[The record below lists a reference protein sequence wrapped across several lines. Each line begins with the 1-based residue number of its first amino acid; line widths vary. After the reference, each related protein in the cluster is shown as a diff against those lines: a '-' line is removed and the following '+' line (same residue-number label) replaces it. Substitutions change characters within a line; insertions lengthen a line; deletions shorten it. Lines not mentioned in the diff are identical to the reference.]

1 MMSVISMI
9 NYYDRIAEN
18 CVTESKSKRS
28 KKYYSALRLDYRKPF
43 LRLKLN
49 TLLPRIQGH
58 PFLIFE
64 IEIVI

>member
-1 MMSVISMI
+1 MTSVISMI

-28 KKYYSALRLDYRKPF
+28 KKYYSALRLDYRKSF

-49 TLLPRIQGH
+49 KD
-58 PFLIFE
+58 
-64 IEIVI
+64 